1 MDEQKSKKLY
11 VKSQG
16 EAKNLLLKN
25 FQIFPMKQRYR
36 YMQYCLTKKFST
48 SERDKKSEINDPKY
62 LVHHIKSKQKEQKA
76 NKG

>member
-1 MDEQKSKKLY
+1 MEEQKSKKLY

-16 EAKNLLLKN
+16 EANNLVLKN
-25 FQIFPMKQRYR
+25 ILIFPMKQRYI

-62 LVHHIKSKQKEQKA
+62 FIHHIKSKQKAQKA